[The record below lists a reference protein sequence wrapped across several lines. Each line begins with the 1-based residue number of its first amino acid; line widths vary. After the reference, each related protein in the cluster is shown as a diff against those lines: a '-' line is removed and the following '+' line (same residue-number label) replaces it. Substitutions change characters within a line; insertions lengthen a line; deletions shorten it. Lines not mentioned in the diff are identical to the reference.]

1 MSDVELITFT
11 DNSITINVFI
21 DDKVAI
27 NEMRDL
33 WQNQV
38 KACQAP
44 LLGGHKNG
52 FTVFIPWILKAR
64 GEESPEPEEWDDWNY
79 TTSEEYDN

>member
-11 DNSITINVFI
+11 DNSITITVFI
-21 DDKVAI
+21 DDEEALQ
-27 NEMRDL
+27 EMRDL

-52 FTVFIPWILKAR
+52 FTVFIPWMLKTR
-64 GEESPEPEEWDDWNY
+64 EDNVVDPEEPDEWSY
-79 TTSEEYDN
+79 SEPMENDN